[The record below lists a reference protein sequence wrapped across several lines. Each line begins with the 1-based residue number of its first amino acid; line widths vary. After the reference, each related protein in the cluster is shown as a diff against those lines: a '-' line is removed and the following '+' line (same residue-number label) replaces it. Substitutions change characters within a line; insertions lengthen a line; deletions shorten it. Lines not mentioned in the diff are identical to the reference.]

1 MVTNMNVMAN
11 LCVNLEAEN
20 SILRAQMAELT
31 HRLRSLN
38 DVVMFINSM
47 QVFETFLV
55 DEVGDLNNGFEEEYH
70 YNPWRY
76 PFANYNSNTQIIA
89 HKDWS
94 SECVCDVRVGKACVS
109 HRFIY
114 WSKSSAKLNQQNK
127 RHYFLFDKIIYTLY
141 LPIPIHIVISCTL
154 SLSQSC
160 KIICCMT

>member
-1 MVTNMNVMAN
+1 MSQLKKHNNEMVTNMNVMAN

-89 HKDWS
+89 HKD
-94 SECVCDVRVGKACVS
+94 
-109 HRFIY
+109 
-114 WSKSSAKLNQQNK
+114 
-127 RHYFLFDKIIYTLY
+127 
-141 LPIPIHIVISCTL
+141 
-154 SLSQSC
+154 
-160 KIICCMT
+160 